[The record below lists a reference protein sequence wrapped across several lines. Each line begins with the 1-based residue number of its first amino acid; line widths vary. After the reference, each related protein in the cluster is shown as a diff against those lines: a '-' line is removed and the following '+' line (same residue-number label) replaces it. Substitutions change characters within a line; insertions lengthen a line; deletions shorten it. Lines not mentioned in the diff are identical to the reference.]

1 MKPFFLLLLNLN
13 PKERSQLIAVLIG
26 FAERYANLCRVGL
39 AGTSI
44 VKLLCVLRMSW

>member
-1 MKPFFLLLLNLN
+1 MKPLFLLLLNLN
-13 PKERSQLIAVLIG
+13 PKERSRSIALLIG
-26 FAERYANLCRVGL
+26 FTERYANLCRVGL